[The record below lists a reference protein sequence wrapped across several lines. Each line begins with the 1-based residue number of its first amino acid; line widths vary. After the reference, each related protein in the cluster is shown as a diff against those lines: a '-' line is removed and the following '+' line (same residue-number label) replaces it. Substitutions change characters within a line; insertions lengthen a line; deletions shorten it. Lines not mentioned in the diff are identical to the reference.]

1 MPAQPMQRAAVHRR
15 VWAALLHN
23 SADGRGSLYP
33 GRSYPAASVTG
44 LAAGAAMAIEP
55 SDFTPCSALALC
67 VLDDRAD
74 SPAGVFN
81 VPTGR
86 PEVIGGALTASPV
99 VRRPSFTG
107 KTRVKEALAELQRA
121 GHDQAP
127 GALFKA
133 ATRFYALIFEGARHN
148 IAWEIVQR
156 LNGRISRLRVLTLTS
171 DDRDMQGPEHMQA
184 ICNAITNSD
193 PEAALAAVKAHLNEV
208 KTIARHLLP
217 GNAKE

>member
-1 MPAQPMQRAAVHRR
+1 MQRAAVHRR
-15 VWAALLHN
+15 VRAALLHN
-23 SADGRGSLYP
+23 SAADQGILVP

-44 LAAGAAMAIEP
+44 LAAGGAMAIEP
-55 SDFTPCSALALC
+55 SDSTPCSALALC
-67 VLDDRAD
+67 VLDERVDI
-74 SPAGVFN
+74 PAGVFD
-81 VPTGR
+81 VLTGR
-86 PEVIGGALTASPV
+86 PEVIGGALTVSPV
-99 VRRPSFTG
+99 VRRPSVTG
-107 KTRVKEALAELQRA
+107 KTRVKEALADLQRA

-127 GALFKA
+127 GTLFKA

-171 DDRDMQGPEHMQA
+171 DDRDRQGPEHMQA

>member
-1 MPAQPMQRAAVHRR
+1 MPLTNAVRDIAVR
-15 VWAALLHN
+15 VEQHL
-23 SADGRGSLYP
+23 SL
-33 GRSYPAASVTG
+33 
-44 LAAGAAMAIEP
+44 
-55 SDFTPCSALALC
+55 
-67 VLDDRAD
+67 
-74 SPAGVFN
+74 
-81 VPTGR
+81 
-86 PEVIGGALTASPV
+86 
-99 VRRPSFTG
+99 
-107 KTRVKEALAELQRA
+107 VKLITMK
-121 GHDQAP
+121 P

-171 DDRDMQGPEHMQA
+171 DERDMQGPEHMQA

>member
-1 MPAQPMQRAAVHRR
+1 MTHVP
-15 VWAALLHN
+15 N
-23 SADGRGSLYP
+23 RGPIVAEMSWEDARQIYDIRLKLE
-33 GRSYPAASVTG
+33 TD
-44 LAAGAAMAIEP
+44 AAMACARNM
-55 SDFTPCSALALC
+55 TPELAQRL
-67 VLDDRAD
+67 
-74 SPAGVFN
+74 
-81 VPTGR
+81 
-86 PEVIGGALTASPV
+86 
-99 VRRPSFTG
+99 
-107 KTRVKEALAELQRA
+107 KEALADLQRA

-156 LNGRISRLRVLTLTS
+156 LNGRISRLGVLTLTS
-171 DDRDMQGPEHMQA
+171 DERDMQGPEHMQA